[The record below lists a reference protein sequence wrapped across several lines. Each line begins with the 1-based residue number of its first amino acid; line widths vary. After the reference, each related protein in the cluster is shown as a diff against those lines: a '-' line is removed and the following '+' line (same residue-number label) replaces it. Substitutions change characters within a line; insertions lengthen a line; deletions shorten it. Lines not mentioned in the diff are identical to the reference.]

1 MAVTASADALET
13 IVVAK
18 VTRRLVPLLVVC
30 FLAAFLDRVNV
41 SFAALTMNRDLG
53 LSSSAYAFGA
63 GIFFLTYFVF
73 EIPSNL
79 LLERF
84 GARAWIARI
93 MFTWGILSAAN
104 AFVAGATSLYV
115 VRALLGAAEAGF
127 FPGIIFYLTLWF
139 PEVYRARIVG
149 RFMTALPL
157 ATVLGS
163 PVSGALLG
171 LDGVAGLAGWQWLFL
186 AEAVPSI
193 ALSVAAWRW
202 LTDRPESAAWLD
214 DAERRWLV
222 ARLDVERRARESLR
236 SFTVGEALGDP
247 KVLLLSGVYFGLV
260 AANYGVTFFVPQ
272 IVAAFGFSNLQ
283 TGFIAAIPYAA
294 GAAAMLTWARR
305 SDRAGER
312 RLHTVVPLIL
322 VAVGLGAAAAGRSA
336 AATVAAF
343 AVATAGIYA
352 AFPVFWTLPTAF
364 LSGAAAAGGIAL
376 INAIGNLSGFV
387 GPYAMGWFKDAT
399 GSYTI
404 GLLVLA
410 SLAAA
415 SAVLVLAGVGHGGD
429 DRHRP

>member
-1 MAVTASADALET
+1 MAAALPSDALEP
-13 IVVAK
+13 IVIAK
-18 VTRRLVPLLVVC
+18 VTRRLVPLLVAC

-53 LSSSAYAFGA
+53 LSTSAYAFGA

-84 GARAWIARI
+84 GARLWIARI

-157 ATVLGS
+157 ATVIGS

-171 LDGVAGLAGWQWLFL
+171 LDGVGGLAGWQWLFI
-186 AEAVPSI
+186 AEALPSLV
-193 ALSVAAWRW
+193 LSVVVWRW

-214 DAERRWLV
+214 EAERRWLV
-222 ARLDVERRARESLR
+222 SRLERERRARER
-236 SFTVGEALGDP
+236 RRQFTVAQALADP
-247 KVLLLSGVYFGLV
+247 NVLVLSAVYFGLV
-260 AANYGVTFFVPQ
+260 AGNYGVTFFVPQ
-272 IVAAFGFSNLQ
+272 IVKAFGFSNLQ
-283 TGFIAAIPYAA
+283 TGFVAAIPYAV
-294 GAAAMLTWARR
+294 GALAMLGWARR
-305 SDRAGER
+305 SDSAGER
-312 RLHTVVPLIL
+312 RIHTALPLVVTAL
-322 VAVGLGAAAAGRSA
+322 GLGAAAAGGG
-336 AATVAAF
+336 ATATIAAF
-343 AVATAGIYA
+343 GVATAGIYA

-376 INAIGNLSGFV
+376 INSIGNLSGFV

-410 SLAAA
+410 ALAVA
-415 SAVLVLAGVGHGGD
+415 SAALVLAAVG
-429 DRHRP
+429 RPSAQ